1 MHVWAAT
8 AMRTCLSRRP
18 RQQNNNAG
26 SQWKV
31 RAPSGVRPHQPLTLI
46 VHADVWVRAILSDLL
61 TSAGWMA
68 QQASNGA
75 SGLRLA
81 VLLLPEILLVGPEL
95 SEVRPRELIDVLHA
109 DARTRWIPVVAL
121 GERGGFESCNC
132 PHGREQSVIDGPVSS
147 AGLHAQS
154 LTLAS

>member
-1 MHVWAAT
+1 MHVWTAT
-8 AMRTCLSRRP
+8 AMRTCLRRRP
-18 RQQNNNAG
+18 RQQNHNPR

-31 RAPSGVRPHQPLTLI
+31 RAPSGVRPHQPLILI
-46 VHADVWVRAILSDLL
+46 VHADVWARAILADLL

-68 QQASNGA
+68 KQASNGA

-81 VLLLPEILLVGPEL
+81 VLLVPEILLVGEL

-121 GERGGFESCNC
+121 GERGGFESCNS
-132 PHGREQSVIDGPVSS
+132 PHEREQRVIDIPVPS

-154 LTLAS
+154 LTLAL